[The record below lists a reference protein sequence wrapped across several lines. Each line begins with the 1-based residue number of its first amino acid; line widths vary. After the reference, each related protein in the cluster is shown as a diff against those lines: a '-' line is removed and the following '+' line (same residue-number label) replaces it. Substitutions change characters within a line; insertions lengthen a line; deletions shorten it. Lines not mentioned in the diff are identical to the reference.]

1 MYLGNFLQLFI
12 LEYETRRYSC
22 MIWLLIILC
31 VLASPVII
39 ITLLLLYN
47 AIIEGFLYLF
57 NRKKY
62 YKRLD
67 EDIQEIIKV
76 LMYGHY

>member
-1 MYLGNFLQLFI
+1 
-12 LEYETRRYSC
+12 

-39 ITLLLLYN
+39 IILLLLYN

-67 EDIQEIIKV
+67 EDIQELIRV

>member
-1 MYLGNFLQLFI
+1 
-12 LEYETRRYSC
+12 
-22 MIWLLIILC
+22 MIWLLIILG

-39 ITLLLLYN
+39 IILLLLYN

-67 EDIQEIIKV
+67 EDIQELIRV

>member
-1 MYLGNFLQLFI
+1 MIWLIVILFI
-12 LEYETRRYSC
+12 LALP
-22 MIWLLIILC
+22 IILII
-31 VLASPVII
+31 
-39 ITLLLLYN
+39 LLLLYN
-47 AIIEGFLYLF
+47 AMVEGFLYLF

-67 EDIQEIIKV
+67 EDIQELIRV

>member
-1 MYLGNFLQLFI
+1 MYLENSQQLFI
-12 LEYETRRYSC
+12 LEYETRRHSC
-22 MIWLLIILC
+22 MTWLIIILGI
-31 VLASPVII
+31 LASPVII
-39 ITLLLLYN
+39 LILLLLYN

-62 YKRLD
+62 YKRVD
-67 EDIQEIIKV
+67 EGMQEIIKV

>member
-1 MYLGNFLQLFI
+1 
-12 LEYETRRYSC
+12 
-22 MIWLLIILC
+22 MIWLLIILG

-39 ITLLLLYN
+39 IILLLLYN

-57 NRKKY
+57 NKEKY

-67 EDIQEIIKV
+67 EDIQELIKV

>member
-1 MYLGNFLQLFI
+1 MNEMFCGLLGFGLGFVVAWLIVI
-12 LEYETRRYSC
+12 LS
-22 MIWLLIILC
+22 ILA
-31 VLASPVII
+31 LPVII
-39 ITLLLLYN
+39 IILLLLYN

-67 EDIQEIIKV
+67 EDIQELIRV

>member
-1 MYLGNFLQLFI
+1 
-12 LEYETRRYSC
+12 
-22 MIWLLIILC
+22 MIWVIVILCILALPTILIIL
-31 VLASPVII
+31 LI
-39 ITLLLLYN
+39 LYN
-47 AIIEGFLYLF
+47 AMIESFLYLF

>member
-1 MYLGNFLQLFI
+1 
-12 LEYETRRYSC
+12 
-22 MIWLLIILC
+22 MIWLIVILSI
-31 VLASPVII
+31 LALPVII
-39 ITLLLLYN
+39 IILLLLYN

-67 EDIQEIIKV
+67 EDIQELIRV

>member
-1 MYLGNFLQLFI
+1 
-12 LEYETRRYSC
+12 
-22 MIWLLIILC
+22 MIWLIAILG

-39 ITLLLLYN
+39 LILLLLYN
-47 AIIEGFLYLF
+47 AVIEGFLYLF

-67 EDIQEIIKV
+67 EDMQELIRV